1 MMFKSRLFDGRNSSA
16 IFWTVFFLATC
27 LLFVPLFV
35 TEIPPV
41 LDYPNHLARMYVL
54 AKGPDDPVISRMY
67 VQQWGVIPDLG
78 IDLTVPWMLS
88 FLPLNVAG
96 RVMLAAALV
105 LPVIGTVAYSR
116 SLFGRGSLWPLG
128 SFLVAYN
135 LGFMFGFIN
144 LLLSYG
150 MALLSAALL
159 YKYARHNIV
168 LHSVIGAICAIVVFF
183 THIVGLGLLLM
194 LIASCKLVDIIQVGA
209 VWKNFGQELFVQG
222 LGYLVIVAGPLILY
236 YITNLDVG
244 AIQTISWDSGIDKLK
259 FLIGPFLNY
268 YFTLDLAT
276 VALVVSI
283 FMLLIIT
290 RKVFVSMSTFVV
302 AIILFIAY
310 PYIPLSIKSAGFVNA
325 RIPVALGF
333 LSFCVFMPR
342 NLPRLVVI
350 GLSLILASL
359 FVLRTAV
366 IAQVWYGHNQDL
378 ADVRRTIEP
387 IEPGSR
393 VLVVNVQGPGADYFK
408 RAGDPDLQPGVPRS
422 RYISTLGFP
431 MYGHMAALVLIERR
445 AFWPL
450 LFADP
455 SKQPLRVLEPYQ
467 ELSNPAGGLPFLGGL
482 QADSFSKSELKLFPY
497 LADWRS
503 QFDYVL
509 VLNAG
514 VAGDLHE
521 YWPDRLLFLGQN
533 DFSALFRIKK

>member
-1 MMFKSRLFDGRNSSA
+1 MVFISRLFDARNSSA
-16 IFWTVFFLATC
+16 VFWTVFFFATC
-27 LLFVPLFV
+27 LLFVPLFM

-67 VQQWGVIPDLG
+67 VPQWGVIPDLG

-88 FLPLNVAG
+88 FLPLHVAG

-135 LGFMFGFIN
+135 LVFLFGFIN

-159 YKYARHNIV
+159 YKYTRHNIV

-194 LIASCKLVDIIQVGA
+194 LIASCKFVDIMQLDAG
-209 VWKNFGQELFVQG
+209 WKKFGRE
-222 LGYLVIVAGPLILY
+222 VICSRARIFDYCCGSVDTPIRSIRLPILSERSRRY
-236 YITNLDVG
+236 PGMTG
-244 AIQTISWDSGIDKLK
+244 FAKLK
-259 FLIGPFLNY
+259 FLIDPFLNY

-290 RKVFVSMSTFVV
+290 RKVLVSWSAFMV

-310 PYIPLSIKSAGFVNA
+310 PYIPLSIKSAGLVDA

-333 LSFCVFMPR
+333 LSFCVFTPR

-350 GLSLILASL
+350 GSSLMLASL
-359 FVLRTAV
+359 FVLRIAV

-378 ADVRRTIEP
+378 ADVRRTIQP

-422 RYISTLGFP
+422 RYISTLGSP

-455 SKQPLRVLEPYQ
+455 IKQPLRVLEPYE

-482 QADSFSKSELKLFPY
+482 QSRKFL
-497 LADWRS
+497 
-503 QFDYVL
+503 QI
-509 VLNAG
+509 G
-514 VAGDLHE
+514 VEIVPL
-521 YWPDRLLFLGQN
+521 PR
-533 DFSALFRIKK
+533 